1 MEQLT
6 GKLNGKRVLVVGAS
20 SGIGQGIAQT
30 VSAAGG
36 RVVLA
41 ARRLDRLEQA
51 ADDCMGPAVCL
62 RCDVTEPGAPSALVA
77 QAVGELGGLDVGV
90 DASRTTAYPAA
101 ADAPGAQGR
110 VARTSGPNPNRPAA

>member
-41 ARRLDRLEQA
+41 R
-51 ADDCMGPAVCL
+51 
-62 RCDVTEPGAPSALVA
+62 GAST
-77 QAVGELGGLDVGV
+77 G
-90 DASRTTAYPAA
+90 
-101 ADAPGAQGR
+101 
-110 VARTSGPNPNRPAA
+110 